1 MALTEHE
8 ADERT
13 EKSTF
18 APTSRIRK
26 LNSVFEEPRGQLSK
40 LQVAVIR
47 QLRKNLKT
55 LEGQKVLREESRHQ
69 KRMRHIRSQI
79 WSQMNDEDA
88 VIKEKLEWLFS
99 LHDIQDLGVIDE

>member
-1 MALTEHE
+1 MG
-8 ADERT
+8 ERT
-13 EKSTF
+13 EKSTSG
-18 APTSRIRK
+18 APTSRIK
-26 LNSVFEEPRGQLSK
+26 QSNSMFREPKGQLSK

-55 LEGQKVLREESRHQ
+55 LEGEKVLLEETRHQ

-88 VIKEKLEWLFS
+88 VDKEKLEWLFS
-99 LHDIQDLGVIDE
+99 LYDIQDLGVIDE